1 MPSLRPALR
10 RLASFLL
17 LVLIGLI
24 RLAHAAP
31 TVSLSA
37 PAAGATYLAP
47 ASLTVSATASAGTT
61 LTQVEFLDGATV
73 LATLTASP
81 YTFTWNNVPAGSHPL
96 TARATDSA
104 GGVTTSAARTITVNG
119 GNTPPTVSLTAP
131 ADGTVHTLPASVT
144 VSATASGVEVNTPIT
159 RVDFYQGVT
168 LIGSTTTAPYAT
180 VWTPATAG
188 SYRLTARA
196 TDSGGATTT
205 SAARTITV
213 QAINQAPTVS
223 LTVPANGASYVAPAA
238 ITLTAS
244 AADTDGTIS
253 KVEFFQGT
261 TLIGTATAAPYTV
274 TWNSVPAGSYSLT
287 AQAIDHQ
294 GAATTSAAWTITVN
308 ATNTPPTVS
317 LTAPADGAVY
327 SLPATVPVS
336 ATADGV
342 AVDTPITRV
351 DFYQGA
357 TLIGGGTDRPNT
369 LSWTP
374 TTAGSYRLTAQA
386 TDSAGGV
393 TTSAARTVTVQAG
406 NQAPTV
412 SLTAPAAGA
421 SFVAPAAIPLTATAA
436 DTDGTISKVEFFQGT
451 TLIGTATAAPYT
463 VTWNSVPAGSYS
475 LTAQA
480 TDHQGAATTSVA
492 RTITVTAS
500 GPTVLYLHGDHLGTP
515 RVATNEAN
523 VVVWRNLP
531 TGEPFGMALPE
542 EDPDGD
548 GKATTINL
556 RFPGQYFD
564 RETKLHYNYFRGNYS
579 GGGSRR
585 SSASK
590 LKRGEAEGAVPGKS
604 GAGRGRDW
612 RPACAG
618 WRDTSE

>member
-1 MPSLRPALR
+1 M
-10 RLASFLL
+10 
-17 LVLIGLI
+17 
-24 RLAHAAP
+24 
-31 TVSLSA
+31 
-37 PAAGATYLAP
+37 
-47 ASLTVSATASAGTT
+47 
-61 LTQVEFLDGATV
+61 

-287 AQAIDHQ
+287 AQA
-294 GAATTSAAWTITVN
+294 
-308 ATNTPPTVS
+308 
-317 LTAPADGAVY
+317 
-327 SLPATVPVS
+327 
-336 ATADGV
+336 
-342 AVDTPITRV
+342 
-351 DFYQGA
+351 
-357 TLIGGGTDRPNT
+357 
-369 LSWTP
+369 
-374 TTAGSYRLTAQA
+374 
-386 TDSAGGV
+386 
-393 TTSAARTVTVQAG
+393 
-406 NQAPTV
+406 
-412 SLTAPAAGA
+412 
-421 SFVAPAAIPLTATAA
+421 
-436 DTDGTISKVEFFQGT
+436 
-451 TLIGTATAAPYT
+451 
-463 VTWNSVPAGSYS
+463 
-475 LTAQA
+475 